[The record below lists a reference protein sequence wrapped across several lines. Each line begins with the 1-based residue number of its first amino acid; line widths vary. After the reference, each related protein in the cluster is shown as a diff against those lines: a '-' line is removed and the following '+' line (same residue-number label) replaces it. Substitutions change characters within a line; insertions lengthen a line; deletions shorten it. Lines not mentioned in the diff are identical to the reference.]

1 MAENDIGSAIASDL
15 TSAIPDFSVASQS
28 TDAAE
33 GAFTNKNWP
42 IYLGYYKDE
51 KTPTITAIID
61 THARWVIG
69 KGFKGVGDS
78 KEITEMLLGT
88 IKGNGFDTFNS
99 ILEDADRV
107 LQIGGNFYAEI
118 IRDDDEVLIN
128 LKPLDPGV
136 MEHVTNSA
144 GIITGFKVHPK
155 TGKGKIIELP
165 ANKVFYLARNR
176 IADENHGTGI
186 TQKLKLNIDMKNEV
200 MADQRKAMHWNLIPR
215 WKFKLKT
222 DIPEEIAA
230 YKALQDA
237 ATGKGEN
244 IYEPM
249 GVSESELVTVPPNS
263 TLNPMAW
270 INYLDNLIYQ
280 IGGVPKL
287 IVGGSSEFTEKAA
300 SIVYLAF
307 QQNVEEHQLF
317 MEEQILS
324 QLNLEIEL
332 EFPVS
337 LENELL
343 SDEKKD
349 QDPTTVQP
357 NETTAGEGE

>member
-1 MAENDIGSAIASDL
+1 MAENDIASAVASNL
-15 TSAIPDFSVASQS
+15 TNTIKDFSVDSAITDGASES
-28 TDAAE
+28 GNEHWHDDKW
-33 GAFTNKNWP
+33 G
-42 IYLGYYKDE
+42 IYLGYYTDE

-61 THARWVIG
+61 THCRWVTG
-69 KGFKGVGDS
+69 NGYEAD
-78 KEITEMLLGT
+78 EQTTMLLDT

-99 ILEDADRV
+99 ILEDTDRV
-107 LQIGGNFYAEI
+107 MQVGGNFYAEI
-118 IRDDDEVLIN
+118 IRDDDDVLIN
-128 LKPLDPGV
+128 LKPLDPEV
-136 MEHVTNSA
+136 MEHIISPA
-144 GIITGFKVHPK
+144 GIIIGFNQISKI
-155 TGKGKIIELP
+155 KGKKPKFFPVEKI
-165 ANKVFYLARNR
+165 FYVPRNR
-176 IADENHGTGI
+176 IADETHGRGI
-186 TQKLKLNIDMKNEV
+186 IEKLKLILDMKNEV

-222 DIPEEIAA
+222 DIPAEIAT
-230 YKALQDA
+230 YKATQDA

-249 GVSESELVTVPPNS
+249 DVSESELISVPPNA

-280 IGGVPKL
+280 IGGVPK
-287 IVGGSSEFTEKAA
+287 IVVGGSSEFTEKAS

-307 QQNVEEHQLF
+307 EQNVKEHQLLI
-317 MEEQILS
+317 EEQVLS
-324 QLNLEIEL
+324 QLNLVIKL
-332 EFPVS
+332 NFPVS

-349 QDPTTVQP
+349 PEPTTVQP